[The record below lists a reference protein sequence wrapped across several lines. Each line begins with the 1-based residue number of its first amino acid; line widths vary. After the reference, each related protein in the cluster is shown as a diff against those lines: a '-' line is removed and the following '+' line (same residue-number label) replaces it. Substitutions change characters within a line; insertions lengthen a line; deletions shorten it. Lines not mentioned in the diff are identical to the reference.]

1 MFAFSVD
8 FDMKAFYPSTIYT
21 LNIAPS
27 TLICKVTVLADN
39 YDVCGGDIKFHG
51 FTHTQLVKE
60 NKNSFIGDISSE
72 IFDNFQTGN
81 FLSTGHKFL
90 NLPTISEIER
100 ELIGKMN
107 KKGAAA

>member
-1 MFAFSVD
+1 MFAYSVD

-39 YDVCGGDIKFHG
+39 YDVCGGEIPFHG
-51 FTHTQLVKE
+51 FTSQQLVKE
-60 NKNSFIGDISSE
+60 NRNSFTGDISAE

-81 FLSTGHKFL
+81 YLSTGHKFL
-90 NLPTISEIER
+90 NLPTITEIES
-100 ELIGKMN
+100 ELIEKMS
-107 KKGAAA
+107 KKGAA